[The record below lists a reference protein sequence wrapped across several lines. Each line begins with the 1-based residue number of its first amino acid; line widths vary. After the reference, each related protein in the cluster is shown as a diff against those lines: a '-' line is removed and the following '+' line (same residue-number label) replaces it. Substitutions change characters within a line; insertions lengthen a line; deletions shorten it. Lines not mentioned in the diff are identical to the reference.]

1 MAAPRLS
8 TVYDLSSLHL
18 HPDSSRVHQTSANL
32 RPRKAAVSV
41 RDSRGNWIARDAGG
55 SQSVG
60 KYQRVKVGDDEAD
73 YSGEVFDFSGA
84 EGEEGQVS
92 IERTHGKKKGRGKGK
107 GKEREVDVS
116 ERDESAAA
124 DQERDRCTTKR
135 QKFAHDFSFL
145 DGPES
150 TLARSITPAGIPL
163 AQTSDTPT
171 PSTSSFLPQLSSV
184 NSIFASHYIVKFNST
199 PRTS

>member
-1 MAAPRLS
+1 MAGPRLS
-8 TVYDLSSLHL
+8 TVYDLSSLRL
-18 HPDSSRVHQTSANL
+18 HTDGSRVHQTSANL

-55 SQSVG
+55 SHSVG
-60 KYQRVKVGDDEAD
+60 KYRRAKVGDDEAEHF
-73 YSGEVFDFSGA
+73 GEVFDFSGA

-92 IERTHGKKKGRGKGK
+92 IERTHRKKGRGKGK

-116 ERDESAAA
+116 ERDEGAGE
-124 DQERDRCTTKR
+124 DRERDRRATKR
-135 QKFAHDFSFL
+135 RKFAHDFSFL
-145 DGPES
+145 DGLEP
-150 TLARSITPAGIPL
+150 TLARSVTSVGIPL

-171 PSTSSFLPQLSSV
+171 PSTGSFLPQPSSV
-184 NSIFASHYIVKFNST
+184 NSIFSSHYIVKFNST